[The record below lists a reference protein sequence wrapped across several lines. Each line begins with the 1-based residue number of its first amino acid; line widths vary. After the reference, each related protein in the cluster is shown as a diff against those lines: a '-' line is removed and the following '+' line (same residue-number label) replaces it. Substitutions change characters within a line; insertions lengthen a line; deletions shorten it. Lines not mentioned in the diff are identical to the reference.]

1 MQYFTTKT
9 DKNIPECLINL
20 IFLMAYGTTTT
31 QLNEKL
37 KNRYNISDQLRIPGG
52 WSRFVDIDNNVK
64 WKNILN
70 FKNDSYICPR
80 AVMKTLNLINWTET
94 RRICS
99 PLASLAHMCTKKE
112 CFRILRIG
120 SRIKKFDKRVDSII
134 RGVWQLLLL
143 KHIPILKRVV
153 DDEYMQKKFLYLPSE
168 KQFDLE
174 IWFDDYLLF

>member
-20 IFLMAYGTTTT
+20 IFRMDYGTTAK

-80 AVMKTLNLINWTET
+80 AVMKTLNLIN
-94 RRICS
+94 
-99 PLASLAHMCTKKE
+99 
-112 CFRILRIG
+112 
-120 SRIKKFDKRVDSII
+120 
-134 RGVWQLLLL
+134 
-143 KHIPILKRVV
+143 
-153 DDEYMQKKFLYLPSE
+153 
-168 KQFDLE
+168 
-174 IWFDDYLLF
+174 